1 MELPAADSEHKD
13 FASIDAETG
22 AELPIS
28 KKSEHKDRQ

>member
-13 FASIDAETG
+13 FASIDAEAG

-28 KKSEHKDRQ
+28 KKK